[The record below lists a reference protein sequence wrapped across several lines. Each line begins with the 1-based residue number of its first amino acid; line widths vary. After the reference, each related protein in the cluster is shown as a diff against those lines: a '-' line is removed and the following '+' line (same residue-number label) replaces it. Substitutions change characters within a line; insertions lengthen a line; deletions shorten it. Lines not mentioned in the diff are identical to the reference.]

1 MYSTIKTLHFS
12 LAFLS
17 LAGFVARGVLHL
29 RHSPWVKRRFARVA
43 PHLVD
48 TGLLL
53 TGLWLAWIWRMHE
66 YLQPWLLAKLIAL
79 LLYIAL
85 GLVAFRFA
93 RSDVT
98 RTLSWGAAIGVFL
111 YMLAVASTKQALP
124 LSL

>member
-1 MYSTIKTLHFS
+1 MYSTIKSLHFS

-29 RHSPWVKRRFARVA
+29 RHSPWVKRPFMRVA

-53 TGLWLAWIWRMHE
+53 TGLWLAWVWRMHE
-66 YLQPWLLAKLIAL
+66 HLQHWLLAKLVAL

-85 GLVAFRFA
+85 GMLAFRFA
-93 RSDVT
+93 RSDGT
-98 RTLSWGAAIGVFL
+98 RALAWGAAIGVFL
-111 YMLAVASTKQALP
+111 YMLAVAHTKQAVP
-124 LSL
+124 LSW

>member
-29 RHSPWVKRRFARVA
+29 RHSPWVKRRFARVV

-53 TGLWLAWIWRMHE
+53 TGLWLAWVWRMHE
-66 YLQPWLLAKLIAL
+66 HLQPWLLAKLVAL

-85 GLVAFRFA
+85 GMLAFRFA
-93 RSDVT
+93 RSDGT
-98 RTLSWGAAIGVFL
+98 RALAWGAAIGVFL
-111 YMLAVASTKQALP
+111 YMLAVAHTKRPLP
-124 LSL
+124 LPW